1 MSRIIRIHETGGPE
15 VLKYEEV
22 VLAAPGA
29 REVIVDVKA
38 IGINRSESMFRSG
51 RHIEPVVLPAR
62 LGYEAS
68 GVVSAIGA
76 EVENVKIGDAVS
88 VIPPPSVTRW
98 GAYGERVTF
107 PAEYVVKHPSKL
119 SWVEAAAVWMQYVT
133 AYGGL
138 IDLGGLIKG
147 EAVVI
152 VAASSSVG
160 LAAIQI
166 ARAIGAVPI
175 ATTRTSEKK
184 AALLDFGAQDVI
196 VTDEEDLSERVKQ
209 ITGGEGARVIFDPV
223 AGPAIESLARALRMQ
238 GILVSYGMLSHD
250 PTPYPLF
257 TSVAKGLTL
266 RGFTFKEIVLDPVRR
281 EKAKRFILDGLESG
295 ALGPKID
302 RVFAFDQMVEAHRYL
317 ETNQQFGKIVV
328 TV

>member
-1 MSRIIRIHETGGPE
+1 MTRIVRMHETGGPE
-15 VLKYEEV
+15 VLKFEEV
-22 VLAAPGA
+22 ELAAPGA
-29 REVIVDVKA
+29 REVTIDVKA
-38 IGINRSESMFRSG
+38 IGLNRSESMFRSG

-68 GVVSAIGA
+68 GVISAIGA
-76 EVENVKIGDAVS
+76 EVDAVKIGDAVS

-107 PAEYVVKHPSKL
+107 PAEYVVKHPSNL

-138 IDLGGLIKG
+138 IDLGGLKKG
-147 EAVVI
+147 EAVVV

-160 LAAIQI
+160 LAAIQV
-166 ARAIGAVPI
+166 ARAIGAIPI

-184 AALLDFGAQDVI
+184 AALMDFGAQEVI
-196 VTDEEDLSERVKQ
+196 VTGEEDLNERVNQ
-209 ITGGEGARVIFDPV
+209 ITCGQGARVIFDPV
-223 AGPAIESLARALRMQ
+223 AGPAIESLARALGMH
-238 GILVSYGMLSHD
+238 GMLISYGMLSHD

-281 EKAKRFILDGLESG
+281 EKAKRFILDGLASG
-295 ALGPKID
+295 ALEPKID
-302 RVFAFDQMVEAHRYL
+302 KVFSFDQIVEAHRYL
-317 ETNQQFGKIVV
+317 ESNQQFGKIVV